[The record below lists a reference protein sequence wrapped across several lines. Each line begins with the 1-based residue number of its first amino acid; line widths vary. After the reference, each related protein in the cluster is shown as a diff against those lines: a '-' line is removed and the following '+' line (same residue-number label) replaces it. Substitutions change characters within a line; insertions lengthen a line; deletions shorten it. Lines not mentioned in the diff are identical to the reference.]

1 MQHRAKYE
9 KLLKNSKGEYN
20 YHFNW
25 IGGGFND
32 VWAKNIKHFKEVVR
46 ERFPASYRMV
56 DMDSVRKVTPSEE
69 RELSRMAYLMTC

>member
-1 MQHRAKYE
+1 MKKINKRE

-32 VWAKNIKHFKEVVR
+32 VWAKNITDFKKVIKNQ
-46 ERFPASYRMV
+46 FPESYSKV
-56 DMDSVRKVTPSEE
+56 GYDTVYKATATQAKEMDKWGW
-69 RELSRMAYLMTC
+69 MMFN